1 MISDDFAI
9 LLAVNLIYIGYK
21 LLVWNRRKIYKFNS
35 CLISPSAS
43 LQQFEEC
50 KKYLKRPHYKISID
64 RIVEVPYG
72 RNIYYYYE
80 DEE

>member
-21 LLVWNRRKIYKFNS
+21 LLTWKRRKIYKFKS
-35 CLISPSAS
+35 YLMSPSAT

-50 KKYLKRPHYKISID
+50 KKYFERPHFKILID
-64 RIVEVPYG
+64 RVVEIPYG

-80 DEE
+80 EEE